1 MLIFF
6 SSMCSFVPTFTTFYQ
21 VLCFLSQ
28 LHLTFFLS
36 FLFFFF
42 FFSILFF
49 FFLFPLYSLCFPHI
63 PFTRPPA
70 RVLIFLLFSFNS
82 TFSLFF
88 PLSLAISRLAL
99 LFSLYF
105 FLVSIFYFPLFFR
118 PHPSVLFSFSLSYRT
133 FLA

>member
-1 MLIFF
+1 MFICTYFYYVLSSPLFLITA
-6 SSMCSFVPTFTTFYQ
+6 SP
-21 VLCFLSQ
+21 
-28 LHLTFFLS
+28 HLFS
-36 FLFFFF
+36 FLFSFFFDSFFFFF
-42 FFSILFF
+42 FFS
-49 FFLFPLYSLCFPHI
+49 LYSLCFSHI

-105 FLVSIFYFPLFFR
+105 FLASIFYFPLFFR